1 MKIALGIILGAI
13 TVVVIAVIYVLRAF
27 GPR

>member
-1 MKIALGIILGAI
+1 MKLALGLLLGAI
-13 TVVVIAVIYVLRAF
+13 TVVVVAVIYVLRAF